1 MWGAAESRADER
13 VFFDKDDLDV
23 SNVADDQVKTVLIQ
37 RLTAIVSRARAW
49 VVFAAAL
56 QPYLAGGDLQEAIAR
71 GLATQVNDVVVIW

>member
-56 QPYLAGGDLQEAIAR
+56 QPYFAGGDLQEAIAR